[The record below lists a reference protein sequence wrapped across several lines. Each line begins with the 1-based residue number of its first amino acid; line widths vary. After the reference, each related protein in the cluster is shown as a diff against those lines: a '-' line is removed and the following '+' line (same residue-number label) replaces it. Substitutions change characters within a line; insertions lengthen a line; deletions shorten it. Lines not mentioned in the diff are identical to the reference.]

1 MEVVFVYFKVKYTI
15 ASINSFFAVGFSF
28 ISIDNNVF
36 TKFIKSLE

>member
-15 ASINSFFAVGFSF
+15 ASINAFLAVGLSF

-36 TKFIKSLE
+36 TKFFKSLE